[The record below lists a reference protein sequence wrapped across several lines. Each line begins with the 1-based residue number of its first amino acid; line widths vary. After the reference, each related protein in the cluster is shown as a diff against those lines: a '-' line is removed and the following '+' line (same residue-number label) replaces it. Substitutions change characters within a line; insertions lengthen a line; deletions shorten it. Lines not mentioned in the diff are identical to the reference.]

1 MRLRGARPQIPNC
14 KPLPRGIHVQNIPHG
29 PVYLAGFAGYTTLG
43 ITKIKDVGSV
53 SPGSMDTGHRYD
65 GAVKLDRQKVRM
77 QKKFLGL
84 VFIISGVVMMVGAVA
99 AQIAWLGLCFG
110 TLIIGVLMLFFA
122 PFLLFAP
129 FTLLFGT
136 GTALWG
142 SGLAMISDV

>member
-1 MRLRGARPQIPNC
+1 
-14 KPLPRGIHVQNIPHG
+14 
-29 PVYLAGFAGYTTLG
+29 
-43 ITKIKDVGSV
+43 
-53 SPGSMDTGHRYD
+53 
-65 GAVKLDRQKVRM
+65 M

-110 TLIIGVLMLFFA
+110 TVIIGVLMLFFA